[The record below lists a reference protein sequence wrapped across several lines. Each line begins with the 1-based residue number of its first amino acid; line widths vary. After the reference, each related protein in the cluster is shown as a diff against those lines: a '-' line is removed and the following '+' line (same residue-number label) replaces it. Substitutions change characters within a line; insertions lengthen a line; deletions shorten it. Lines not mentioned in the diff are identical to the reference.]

1 MKVPIKTRT
10 TLTKG
15 ADNKL
20 VAWPDSEVS
29 APGTVHSC
37 NAHLLSEEQ
46 MELDRARGGTVIT
59 F

>member
-1 MKVPIKTRT
+1 M
-10 TLTKG
+10 KG